1 MKILNV
7 NHTMDPVAGGGT
19 AERTLQMSRY
29 LVVNGI
35 QCSVLTLDTHIPTER
50 TSFLQSGQFI
60 ALPPLIKRFFIPK
73 ASYGKIKKIVESA
86 DIVHLMGHWTILNVM
101 VYFAARSLDRPYVF
115 CPAGALPIFGRSRIL
130 KKIYNWAVGRKIANN
145 AAKCIAI
152 TENEK
157 AEFLEYGV
165 KENKIVVIPNGVD
178 ESDFTA
184 DDDVVFRKK
193 YALGTHPF
201 ILFVG
206 RLNLIKGPDL
216 LLRAFC
222 QIKDDFP
229 ELDLVFVGPDGGL
242 LQTLRDIAKSYAAE
256 HRVCFVGYLGG
267 EDKSCAYHAAT
278 LLAIPSR
285 HEAMSIVVLEAGICG
300 TPALFTDQ
308 CGLNEVAEKGYG
320 WMTPA
325 SVEGLKLGLVS
336 AMADIAKFHPIEQDI
351 RTYVADNFSW
361 HAVIKKYILLYE
373 ELLEST
379 STSKMN
385 LPS

>member
-7 NHTMDPVAGGGT
+7 NHIMDPVTGGGT
-19 AERTLQMSRY
+19 AERTFQMSRY
-29 LVVNGI
+29 LVANGI
-35 QCSVLTLDTHIPTER
+35 QCSVLALDIHLPTER
-50 TSFLQSGQFI
+50 TSFLQSGQFV
-60 ALPPLIKRFFIPK
+60 ALPSLFKRFFIPK
-73 ASYGKIKKIVESA
+73 ASYGKIKRIVEGS
-86 DIVHLMGHWTILNVM
+86 DIVHLMGHWTILNAM
-101 VYFAARSLDRPYVF
+101 VYLAARSLNRPYVF
-115 CPAGALPIFGRSRIL
+115 CPAGALPIFGRSKIL
-130 KKIYNWAVGRKIANN
+130 KKIYNWVIGKKIANN

-157 AEFLEYGV
+157 ADFLEYGV

-178 ESDFTA
+178 VSDFTA
-184 DDDVVFRKK
+184 DNDVAFRKK
-193 YALGTHPF
+193 YALGIRPF

-216 LLRAFC
+216 LLHAFC

-229 ELDLVFVGPDGGL
+229 DFDLIFVGPDGGL
-242 LQTLRDIAKSYAAE
+242 LQTLRGIAKSYAAE
-256 HRVCFVGYLGG
+256 HRVYFVGYLGG

-308 CGLNEVAEKGYG
+308 CGLNEVAVKGYG
-320 WMTPA
+320 WIAPA
-325 SVEGLKLGLVS
+325 SVKGLKLGLVS
-336 AMADIAKFHPIEQDI
+336 ALSDTARLVAMRQDI
-351 RTYVADNFSW
+351 RAYVAENFSW
-361 HAVIKKYILLYE
+361 HAVIKKYIFLYE
-373 ELLEST
+373 ELLECK
-379 STSKMN
+379 STSKKN

>member
-60 ALPPLIKRFFIPK
+60 ALSPLIKRFFIPK

-157 AEFLEYGV
+157 ADFLEYGV

-193 YALGTHPF
+193 YALGTRPF

-216 LLRAFC
+216 LLHAFC

-229 ELDLVFVGPDGGL
+229 EIDLVFVGPDGGL
-242 LQTLRDIAKSYAAE
+242 LQSLRDAAQKYSVA
-256 HRVCFVGYLGG
+256 HRVFFLGYLGG
-267 EDKSCAYHAAT
+267 VDKSCAYHAAT
-278 LLAIPSR
+278 FLAIPSR

-320 WMTPA
+320 WMAPA
-325 SVEGLKLGLVS
+325 SIEGLKLGLVS
-336 AMADIAKFHPIEQDI
+336 ALSDTARLLAMKQNV
-351 RTYVADNFSW
+351 RVYVAENFSW
-361 HAVIKKYILLYE
+361 QVMIKKYIFLYE
-373 ELLEST
+373 ELLESK
-379 STSKMN
+379 STSKLN
-385 LPS
+385 LP

>member
-7 NHTMDPVAGGGT
+7 NHTMDPVTGGGT

-35 QCSVLTLDTHIPTER
+35 QCSVLTIDNHLPTER

-60 ALPPLIKRFFIPK
+60 ALPPLLKRFFIPK
-73 ASYGKIKKIVESA
+73 ASYGEIKGIVEGF
-86 DIVHLMGHWTILNVM
+86 DIVHLMGHWTILNAM
-101 VYFAARSLDRPYVF
+101 VYLAARSLDRPYVF

-130 KKIYNWAVGRKIANN
+130 KKIYNWVIGKKIVNN

-157 AEFLEYGV
+157 ADFLEYGIQ
-165 KENKIVVIPNGVD
+165 ENKIVVIPNGVD
-178 ESDFTA
+178 ESNFTA
-184 DDDVVFRKK
+184 QDDVAFRKK
-193 YALGTHPF
+193 YALGTRPF

-216 LLRAFC
+216 LLHAFC

-229 ELDLVFVGPDGGL
+229 EIDLVFVGPDGGFI
-242 LQTLRDIAKSYAAE
+242 QSLRDVAQKYSVA
-256 HRVCFVGYLGG
+256 HRVFFLGYLGG
-267 EDKSCAYHAAT
+267 VDKSCAYHAAT
-278 LLAIPSR
+278 FLAIPSR

-308 CGLNEVAEKGYG
+308 CGLNEVVEKGYG
-320 WMTPA
+320 WMAPA
-325 SVEGLKLGLVS
+325 SIEGLKLGLVS
-336 AMADIAKFHPIEQDI
+336 ALSDTARLLAMKQNISS
-351 RTYVADNFSW
+351 YVSKNFSW
-361 HAVIKKYILLYE
+361 HAVIKKYIFLYE
-373 ELLEST
+373 ELLESK